1 MGIYKT
7 TSDDGIY
14 KTASDDGI
22 YKTASDDG
30 IYIDTYMEECYNS
43 DTK

>member
-7 TSDDGIY
+7 T
-14 KTASDDGI
+14 SDDGI

>member
-7 TSDDGIY
+7 T
-14 KTASDDGI
+14 SDDGI

-43 DTK
+43 DTKYRRDDH

>member
-7 TSDDGIY
+7 
-14 KTASDDGI
+14 AADDGI